1 MPSPFPGMDPWLE
14 ESGVFPSLHSAL
26 IYLIL
31 EALNAQLPDN
41 YLATTDRIVWVDD
54 ELRREPDVSTFG
66 PETRAYGDISGE
78 PFAEE
83 GMVAVAADP
92 ILEPWEQ
99 PYLEILSNDGER
111 LVTAIEILS
120 PSNKKSGDNGR
131 TSYLQKQGEFRLANV
146 NLIEIDLL
154 RGGAHTTAIPI
165 ERLRSIA
172 QVFDYH
178 ICTTVIGDPTHHHVK
193 PFSMRDALPTIV
205 VPLDPG
211 IPAVKVKLQPLFDRA
226 YDTGRYSRLAKYDR
240 KTPEP
245 ALTPEQQQWAD
256 NILNGRN

>member
-14 ESGVFPSLHSAL
+14 EPGLFPSLHSAL

-41 YLATTDRIVWVDD
+41 YLATTDR
-54 ELRREPDVSTFG
+54 
-66 PETRAYGDISGE
+66 
-78 PFAEE
+78 
-83 GMVAVAADP
+83 MVAVAADP

-120 PSNKKSGDNGR
+120 PSNKKPGDNGR

-154 RGGAHTTAIPI
+154 RGGIHTTAIPI
-165 ERLRSIA
+165 ERQFRQSFCVCRMIA
-172 QVFDYH
+172 ILFRVF
-178 ICTTVIGDPTHHHVK
+178 
-193 PFSMRDALPTIV
+193 AL
-205 VPLDPG
+205 
-211 IPAVKVKLQPLFDRA
+211 
-226 YDTGRYSRLAKYDR
+226 
-240 KTPEP
+240 
-245 ALTPEQQQWAD
+245 
-256 NILNGRN
+256 